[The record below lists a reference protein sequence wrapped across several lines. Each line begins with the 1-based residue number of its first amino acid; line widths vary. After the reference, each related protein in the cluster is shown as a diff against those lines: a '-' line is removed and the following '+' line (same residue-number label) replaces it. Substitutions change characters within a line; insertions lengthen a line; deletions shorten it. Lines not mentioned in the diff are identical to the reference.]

1 MDIGGFMADRSNRRR
16 DSVAVARVAEGSV
29 EWLLRA
35 ALLAAVFAAVVGG
48 AGALNGGF

>member
-1 MDIGGFMADRSNRRR
+1 MERLWNRGRP
-16 DSVAVARVAEGSV
+16 DVAVARVVEDSV

-35 ALLAAVFAAVVGG
+35 ALLAAVLAAVVGG